1 MESKREERNRIS
13 NDLINVPSSFPSCV
27 IYIYISE
34 QQEKRRE
41 GKGMAKNLLILI
53 RQTGT
58 RNGQTNKQEA
68 LPSVTKRR
76 ALSDFQ
82 KYTLAHKYIVD
93 VVRGSIRISNVDE
106 GMMKDL
112 KISNNFLF
120 AQFDFAS

>member
-1 MESKREERNRIS
+1 
-13 NDLINVPSSFPSCV
+13 
-27 IYIYISE
+27 
-34 QQEKRRE
+34 
-41 GKGMAKNLLILI
+41 MAKNLLILI

-120 AQFDFAS
+120 VQFDFASILYMVRLG

>member
-1 MESKREERNRIS
+1 
-13 NDLINVPSSFPSCV
+13 
-27 IYIYISE
+27 
-34 QQEKRRE
+34 
-41 GKGMAKNLLILI
+41 MAKNLLILI

-120 AQFDFAS
+120 VQFDFAS

>member
-1 MESKREERNRIS
+1 
-13 NDLINVPSSFPSCV
+13 
-27 IYIYISE
+27 
-34 QQEKRRE
+34 
-41 GKGMAKNLLILI
+41 MAKNLLILI